1 MRTGASL
8 MSVRVVAPCRLHFGL
23 FHVPVDGLTH
33 HPDGRPVRKFGGL
46 GLMIDQPCVTV
57 EALRPPRQADVL
69 VGPLAERA
77 AVVLGHMREKVFDLS
92 HFHLTASGPTEHT
105 GFGVGTSLG
114 LAITSLA
121 EEGYWNSQPAN
132 AIYASDYRLLVE
144 WSGRGKRSGIGVYGF
159 LSGGFIADDGKLNDE
174 LPRLGARLDFPP
186 AWRVVLVRPPTP
198 PVWFGDRERTAFA
211 RTRPADRALAL
222 TDRLRSLAYDTVVPA
237 VRNADFD
244 TFAQSIFEFNRLAG
258 EPFHDDQGGPYAS
271 PEVACVID
279 ELIEMGAVGVG
290 QSSWGPTVFAFAQSA
305 DEAEHLANRARERF
319 SGATDVT
326 VTAANN
332 TGARLETGEPGF
344 GEPGA

>member
-1 MRTGASL
+1 

-57 EALRPPRQADVL
+57 EESVHIVGRRQGNLVDRADRFREQVWNARQDIHNSRYLKSEYRANGPPEH
-69 VGPLAERA
+69 VGL
-77 AVVLGHMREKVFDLS
+77 
-92 HFHLTASGPTEHT
+92 
-105 GFGVGTSLG
+105 GVGTALG
-114 LAITSLA
+114 LASSRTLINVFA
-121 EEGYWNSQPAN
+121 EHDEPVAVLSE
-132 AIYASDYRLLVE
+132 LV
-144 WSGRGKRSGIGVYGF
+144 GRGKRSGIGIVGF
-159 LSGGFIADDGKLNDE
+159 ESGGFIADNGKLEDE
-174 LPRLGARLDFPP
+174 LPQLGVRLDFPSP
-186 AWRVVLVRPPTP
+186 WRVVLVRPPTP
-198 PVWFGDRERTAFA
+198 PVWYGDRERTAFA
-211 RTRPADRALAL
+211 RTRPADQALSL

-279 ELIEMGAVGVG
+279 ELIEMGASGVG
-290 QSSWGPTVFAFAQSA
+290 QSSWGPTVFAFAPSV

-319 SGATDVT
+319 SSATDVT

-332 TGARLETGEPGF
+332 TGARLTTEN

>member
-1 MRTGASL
+1 

-57 EALRPPRQADVL
+57 EEWRAPTWRRHGNLADRAMHFGQLVWEARPDFQFLPFSSEFRAD
-69 VGPLAERA
+69 GP
-77 AVVLGHMREKVFDLS
+77 
-92 HFHLTASGPTEHT
+92 PEHI
-105 GFGVGTSLG
+105 GLGVGTSLG
-114 LAITSLA
+114 LASARAMVNVFDGRDLPVELLA
-121 EEGYWNSQPAN
+121 EW
-132 AIYASDYRLLVE
+132 V
-144 WSGRGKRSGIGVYGF
+144 GRGQRSGIGVHGF
-159 LSGGFIADDGKLNDE
+159 KSGGFIVDNGKLENE
-174 LPRLGARLDFPP
+174 LPQLGANLDLS
-186 AWRVVLVRPPTP
+186 AGWRILLVRPPTP
-198 PVWFGDRERTAFA
+198 PVWYGDRERTAFA
-211 RTRPADRALAL
+211 RTRPADKALSL

-237 VRNADFD
+237 VRDADFD

-290 QSSWGPTVFAFAQSA
+290 QSSWGPTVFAFAPSA
-305 DEAEHLANRARERF
+305 DAAEHLASRARERF
-319 SGATDVT
+319 SSATDVT

-332 TGARLETGEPGF
+332 TGARLETM
-344 GEPGA
+344 